1 MKMLILA
8 LAAVG
13 LTGCAT
19 PEPASAGLVDVSVVN
34 RASGERLKVYTHEGN
49 YYVAG
54 RPGDRYA
61 IRVHNRSGGRVLT
74 VVSVD
79 GVNVVTGQTA
89 SPHQGGYVLSPYEAH
104 EITGWRKSLEQ
115 IAAFYFTALPDS
127 YAARTGRPGNVGVIG
142 VAVFRERVERPSV
155 SLSKMRAADAP
166 SPAAESSGMGAA
178 NAPMRRQRDE
188 RIGTGH
194 GERENSQVT
203 TTEFRR
209 DSRAPAQVVTLYY
222 DSYPNLVARGIIPT
236 RPAQRPNP
244 FPGQFAPDPHG

>member
-34 RASGERLKVYTHEGN
+34 RATGEQLKVYSHDGN

-54 RPGDRYA
+54 KPGDRYA
-61 IRVHNRSGGRVLT
+61 IRVHNRTGARVLT

-89 SPHQGGYVLSPYEAH
+89 SPHQGGYVLSAYESH
-104 EITGWRKSLEQ
+104 EITGWRKSLDQ
-115 IAAFYFTALPDS
+115 VAAFYFTSLPDS
-127 YAARTGRPGNVGVIG
+127 YAARTGRPANVGVIG
-142 VAVFRERVERPSV
+142 VAVYRERVERPVV

-166 SPAAESSGMGAA
+166 SPAAESSSMGAA
-178 NAPMRRQRDE
+178 SAPMRRERED

-194 GERENSQVT
+194 GEREHSRVS

-209 DSRAPAQVVTLYY
+209 DSRTPAQVMTIYY
-222 DSYPNLVARGIIPT
+222 DSYRNLAARGIIPVY
-236 RPAQRPNP
+236 PAKRPNP
-244 FPGQFAPDPHG
+244 FPGNFVPDPHG

>member
-8 LAAVG
+8 LAAIG
-13 LTGCAT
+13 LSGCAT
-19 PEPASAGLVDVSVVN
+19 PAPASAGLIDVAVIN
-34 RASGERLKVYTHEGN
+34 RATGERLTLYSHEGK

-61 IRVHNRSGGRVLT
+61 VRLHNRTGARVLT

-79 GVNVVTGQTA
+79 GVNVVTGETA
-89 SPHQGGYVLSPYEAH
+89 SPHQGGYVLGAHEAH
-104 EITGWRKSLEQ
+104 EITGWRKSLDQ
-115 IAAFYFTALPDS
+115 VAAFYFTSLPDS

-166 SPAAESSGMGAA
+166 SPAAESPGLGAA
-178 NAPMRRQRDE
+178 GAPMRHRRDE

-194 GERENSQVT
+194 GEREHSQVT
-203 TTEFRR
+203 MTDFRR
-209 DSRAPAQVVTLYY
+209 DSRAPAQVVTIYY
-222 DSYPNLVARGIIPT
+222 DSYHNLVARGIIPV
-236 RPAQRPNP
+236 RPAHRPNP
-244 FPGQFAPDPHG
+244 FPGHFVPDPQG

>member
-13 LTGCAT
+13 LVGCAT

-34 RASGERLKVYTHEGN
+34 RATGEHLKVYSRDGN
-49 YYVAG
+49 LYVAG

-61 IRVHNRSGGRVLT
+61 IRMHNRSGGRVLT

-89 SPHQGGYVLSPYEAH
+89 SPHQGGYVLSAHESH
-104 EITGWRKSLEQ
+104 EITGWRKSLDQ
-115 IAAFYFTALPDS
+115 VAAFYFTALPDS

-142 VAVFRERVERPSV
+142 VAVFSERVERPTV
-155 SLSKMRAADAP
+155 SLSKSRAADAP
-166 SPAAESSGMGAA
+166 SPAAESSSMGAA
-178 NAPMRRQRDE
+178 SAPMRRLRDE

-194 GERENSQVT
+194 GERENSRVT

-209 DSRAPAQVVTLYY
+209 DSRSPAQVITIYY
-222 DSYPNLVARGIIPT
+222 DSYHNLAARGIIPT
-236 RPAQRPNP
+236 YPAKRPNA
-244 FPGQFAPDPHG
+244 FPGHFVPDPHG